1 MLERAHSLTNCIE
14 SGEFMQLPKT
24 HPPSPPST
32 IVTTDTTT
40 DTQFSLYALR
50 GETGRSDIRF
60 AKAPSTRW
68 TSEDTLDLSKPH
80 SMLSE
85 SGIDMSLSLNASEM
99 SEFIYYHSL
108 REDRIQDLINP
119 RHISAALQ
127 PPAVATHQEI
137 AMLTPTMKVS
147 STPVP
152 GSVPQ
157 VLRISDKRDN
167 VNPNDLRNI
176 NTNMVRNGENFSD
189 EGMQTDDATQEGGP
203 ASDPNGDILLSST
216 PGRTASFL
224 TGASNLVY
232 DSLSN
237 SNSPCRFSVTYPL
250 MHNAAGNSNIVSQA
264 VHSETTN
271 RQNGAETDVRLSAM
285 FLTNEETALSFSQQS
300 AQTNPHQSVATHLT
314 PRYQSHQHRQPQQ
327 RQHPQQ
333 PDQHT
338 QQTVLRPDGEHQL
351 VCNSMDSTMVD
362 PRDTVNYRM
371 LTQLPSSHDH
381 VSQDNSTELTTSSI
395 DSTVAAAAD
404 VMSYIHQHGPVT
416 YGHPD
421 CLIRPATAAAAAP
434 HWGSDEF
441 ELTRV
446 GDDGVCRD
454 TLSYHATFLPNGQRT
469 GAPVNASLRHPLTSP
484 QPAGYN
490 RRVTSGDLPTS
501 LEHLQL
507 CNGGLT
513 ENSLQLRSGQ
523 PQAGFSYG
531 MQRENELKSELRNA
545 LPAQLP
551 PSQNHLAGH
560 PCRAMMANGS
570 MNTQHLVA
578 GPRALNTTVPV
589 LHPRHGHMQLPIQEM
604 EEINTKALA
613 QRISAELKRYS
624 IPQAVFAQRV
634 LCRSQ
639 GTLSDL
645 LRNPKPWSKLKSGR
659 ETFRRMWKWLQ
670 EPEFQPCK
678 RKEVQHMKTADGRQV
693 KKPRL
698 VFTDIQR
705 RTLHAIFKETKR
717 PSKEMQSTIAQQ
729 LGLEVSTVANFF
741 MNARRR
747 SLDKWQEDC
756 SKGSSLADS
765 PSPGSASSRCS
776 QRQSSRTTGHLKEG
790 DFAVGGPYSP
800 GQRGRPVGS
809 TIVYSAPAS
818 TNKMDN
824 GTYPPGARNDME
836 RMLRCGSLNASNKFS
851 NHPRPP
857 HNIDEQFNVC
867 GSQVFSS
874 VHRGGPAPFASSNP
888 QAQVSTV
895 PHPINEGLS
904 QLTCNYTESRL
915 PTHHKLHSVPQNAH
929 PTPAQS
935 HPLQPHHQQ
944 QQHPYQHTSQQQQ
957 PQQLLQYAELTER
970 TEAFPVGQ
978 QNATSPHPNVLGPMG
993 FANHSIQNS
1002 GAPLTQPTVSFP
1014 PTGLHAHLPLGPS
1027 QLGLFQPNGNVSS
1040 SGIRNHSFMM
1050 RDFVGANAFDPNFL
1064 NTISSGQRALTQQA
1078 LELCNSLAAANGATL
1093 REKTPEQ
1100 FTNYQEV
1107 RNSSSA
1113 SFPAHQTKSDEL
1125 RDNDFIEDGNEEEYG
1140 EGEEEEDEDE
1150 ENEDTD
1156 NEELERARS
1165 NSCSPD
1171 GSVER
1176 IPSVELNSSKRQGLD
1191 EVHSEYFCNN
1201 ELDTFKDELS
1211 SLSDAICGLISSD
1224 ENDPT
1229 DTT

>member
-545 LPAQLP
+545 LP
-551 PSQNHLAGH
+551 G
-560 PCRAMMANGS
+560 
-570 MNTQHLVA
+570 
-578 GPRALNTTVPV
+578 GPTA
-589 LHPRHGHMQLPIQEM
+589 
-604 EEINTKALA
+604 
-613 QRISAELKRYS
+613 
-624 IPQAVFAQRV
+624 
-634 LCRSQ
+634 
-639 GTLSDL
+639 
-645 LRNPKPWSKLKSGR
+645 
-659 ETFRRMWKWLQ
+659 
-670 EPEFQPCK
+670 CK